1 MYLLLI
7 LGAGLTAAVLLKIR
21 HLFLYSVKIY
31 NYRGQSSYVQ
41 MGRAQLV
48 RKRGIWRLQ
57 IPEDIIRRSLT
68 TAYRLKLSRGMA
80 ERGEGSRMLVC
91 FGNGYVRMESM
102 KGEMYT
108 KNHIATST
116 LL

>member
-1 MYLLLI
+1 MCLLLI

-31 NYRGQSSYVQ
+31 NYRGQSSYV
-41 MGRAQLV
+41 

-68 TAYRLKLSRGMA
+68 TAYRLKLSGGMA

-91 FGNGYVRMESM
+91 FGNGYVRLERM